1 MISNQE
7 ALNQKIKADREKHSF
22 PIGTELSLR
31 DEFISYKDW
40 KKIRIIWKWI
50 VLTFFGVHAMIFF
63 SQEDLNHQKRRSGD
77 RNNSKVIEKTED
89 WGMCSSDYISLKL
102 ALQPMIPHTHL

>member
-1 MISNQE
+1 MLISNQE

-63 SQEDLNHQKRRSGD
+63 SQEDLNHQKRRSD
-77 RNNSKVIEKTED
+77 RNNSKVIEKQKIGECAVVT
-89 WGMCSSDYISLKL
+89 MFL
-102 ALQPMIPHTHL
+102 